1 MLIRNGGVSTRFA
14 TFLETDILTALVLGG
29 MPLTGGSGAKMKS
42 IIIGAFTIMAL
53 KNGLLLIGASDKIL
67 QLLMGVLFLIS
78 VAISFDRKNTVVIK

>member
-1 MLIRNGGVSTRFA
+1 
-14 TFLETDILTALVLGG
+14 
-29 MPLTGGSGAKMKS
+29 LTGGSGAKMKS

-67 QLLMGVLFLIS
+67 QLLMGVLFLIA